1 MADIKTKPSED
12 NEIRNPKSILS
23 QISNVQNSLQ
33 RQYYRVEVLEKALAF
48 KDMTN
53 DERDVMEAELEAIK
67 KLLSSNEGALKDL
80 QKENRQTASVAGL
93 FVFICIGVFCLYSLV
108 TNPY

>member
-1 MADIKTKPSED
+1 M
-12 NEIRNPKSILS
+12 
-23 QISNVQNSLQ
+23 
-33 RQYYRVEVLEKALAF
+33 EKALAF

-67 KLLSSNEGALKDL
+67 KLLNSNEGALKDL